1 MPRKTIEISRL
12 IEKGNQFLL
21 DSADDM
27 GFERN
32 SLMDFLFDILHET
45 GNYKGFRYLCA
56 KDMAESDN
64 GKSVGIIFDE
74 NGDPNFNGCDN
85 TRIKIL

>member
-1 MPRKTIEISRL
+1 MPRKTIKIASIVDKCNE
-12 IEKGNQFLL
+12 FLL
-21 DSADDM
+21 NTADEM
-27 GFERN
+27 QLERDA
-32 SLMDFLFDILHET
+32 LMMFVFDILHET

-85 TRIKIL
+85 SRIKIF